1 ILLMM
6 EEICLIIKA
15 PNQKYDDLKINC
27 QLSWTIHDLK
37 TFLYKEYPSKPNIA
51 DQRLIYSG
59 HLLKDEQYVR
69 DIIQSTDE
77 DIASTSTNSSSYT
90 FHLVCSQRLMSGN
103 HSDSESI
110 SKATTLNMNQSQQP
124 VLANVNQDQSPVTTT
139 NESII
144 QPTFANMNSF
154 GTLNNLAV
162 HESYNAMMCHYYQ
175 YMSYM
180 YLNSE
185 NGFPDNSTYNAFMN
199 AYMNGMANNN
209 NEISGNVPN
218 VLPQPVN
225 GADGNNG
232 NNQQNQN
239 NNNNQDDQGDVQR
252 DWTETL
258 YSFSKAMVMFS
269 IMYFYSSFGRLLLLV
284 TIAIILYLLVW
295 VFVSSLFTSLIPDP
309 APIN

>member
-1 ILLMM
+1 
-6 EEICLIIKA
+6 
-15 PNQKYDDLKINC
+15 
-27 QLSWTIHDLK
+27 
-37 TFLYKEYPSKPNIA
+37 
-51 DQRLIYSG
+51 
-59 HLLKDEQYVR
+59 
-69 DIIQSTDE
+69 
-77 DIASTSTNSSSYT
+77 
-90 FHLVCSQRLMSGN
+90 MSGN

-284 TIAIILYLLVW
+284 TIAIILYLYKNARLAQGDGVANQNIMNNNNNNNNNNNGQPINNEDADQNRQIHHESEDNIDGLNNEAPNGGIPDNSRYTGLRLVW